1 MHYYQRLKSL
11 REDNDKYQKEI
22 AGFLKITS
30 QQYQLYECG
39 KRALPIDL
47 LKELCIYY
55 DVTADYIL
63 ELTDTPYKLTDRK

>member
-1 MHYYQRLKSL
+1 MQYYQRIRDL
-11 REDNDKYQKEI
+11 REDKDKIQQEI
-22 AGFLKITS
+22 ADYLKITRP
-30 QQYQLYECG
+30 QYQLYESG

-55 DVTADYIL
+55 NVTADYIL